1 MRHGVRLGVD
11 VGTVRIGIA
20 VSDPEGR
27 VATPLETVLRGRHDL
42 GRIAEIAT
50 NWAVVEVVLGLP
62 LSMSGAEGPAARA
75 VRDYSVTLAARV
87 APLPVRLVDERLS
100 TVSAERGL
108 RNAGVEGRRR
118 RAVIDQ
124 VAAVQILQAALDTE
138 RTSGRAPG
146 EMVQGGP

>member
-1 MRHGVRLGVD
+1 MRPGVRLGVD

-20 VSDPEGR
+20 VSDPDGR
-27 VATPLETVLRGRHDL
+27 VATPIETVARDGRDL
-42 GRIAEIAT
+42 ERIARIAET
-50 NWAVVEVVLGLP
+50 WAAVEVVVGLP
-62 LSMSGAEGPAARA
+62 RSMSGREGPAARA
-75 VRDYSVTLAARV
+75 VRDYSVTLAERV

-108 RNAGVEGRRR
+108 RRAGVGGRRR

-138 RTSGRAPG
+138 RTSGLAPG
-146 EMVQGGP
+146 DIV